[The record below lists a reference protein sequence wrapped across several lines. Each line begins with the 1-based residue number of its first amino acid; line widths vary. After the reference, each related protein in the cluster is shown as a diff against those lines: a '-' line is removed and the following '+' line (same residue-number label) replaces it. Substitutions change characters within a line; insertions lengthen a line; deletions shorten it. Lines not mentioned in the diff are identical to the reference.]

1 VCPPERP
8 RRSTFHVPFHYSSK
22 VNIIEHKRTHL
33 VNRITRGALACF
45 EKAFTQIW
53 KTHGIGM
60 VGFGGGESE
69 AEAGVR
75 GMGAGS
81 SVGFDVYGMTT
92 PHQPSEAY

>member
-1 VCPPERP
+1 
-8 RRSTFHVPFHYSSK
+8 
-22 VNIIEHKRTHL
+22 
-33 VNRITRGALACF
+33 
-45 EKAFTQIW
+45 
-53 KTHGIGM
+53 M

>member
-45 EKAFTQIW
+45 EKALRKSGRRMALAW
-53 KTHGIGM
+53 WDL
-60 VGFGGGESE
+60 VGGNQRPRP
-69 AEAGVR
+69 A
-75 GMGAGS
+75 
-81 SVGFDVYGMTT
+81 SVGWEQGAVWGLMCTG
-92 PHQPSEAY
+92 